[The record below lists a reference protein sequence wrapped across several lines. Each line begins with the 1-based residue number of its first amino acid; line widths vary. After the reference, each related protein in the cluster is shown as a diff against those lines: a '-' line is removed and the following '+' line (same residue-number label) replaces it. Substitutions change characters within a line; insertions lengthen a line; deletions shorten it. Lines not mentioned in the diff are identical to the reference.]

1 MSHPNIQDILQSPRA
16 QAEFDRLS
24 SALNERNQQLHAT
37 EQQLTHSEQHLKT
50 KVRGYRQVLGIVVLA
65 LFVLIA
71 ILVMGGVA

>member
-1 MSHPNIQDILQSPRA
+1 MSHPNTQDILQSPRA

-24 SALNERNQQLHAT
+24 SALNERNQQLHST

-65 LFVLIA
+65 LFVLVA
-71 ILVMGGVA
+71 ILVMGGAA